1 MENFIEE
8 TSSLKQNEKNRK
20 KYFIY
25 TLVSYASLAVA
36 ILSLFFAPIFIKVKD
51 NKITIVGTG
60 AGLIV
65 NIATLVLTFGLF
77 LFLHFLFLKKKNK
90 VFVEYDYVF
99 TGDKLAVSV
108 IYNETKRSFID
119 KTDVKDI
126 VKIGKITSGSY
137 KKILSDPTVKKVK
150 YFSDGSDGKPE
161 DGKKIFYVLYNGK
174 NGKTCMQIE
183 VSEKFMVAILKVTG
197 KEVVEEDYE

>member
-8 TSSLKQNEKNRK
+8 TSSLKHSEKNRK

-25 TLVSYASLAVA
+25 TLVSYASLVVA
-36 ILSLFFAPIFIKVKD
+36 ILSLFFAPIFIKVK
-51 NKITIVGTG
+51 NGKITIVASG

-90 VFVEYDYVF
+90 IFVEYDYVF
-99 TGDKLAVSV
+99 TSEKLAVSA

-126 VKIGKITSGSY
+126 IKIGKITSGSY

-150 YFSDGSDGKPE
+150 YFSDGKTE

>member
-8 TSSLKQNEKNRK
+8 TSSLKQSEKNRK

-25 TLVSYASLAVA
+25 TLVSYASLVVA
-36 ILSLFFAPIFIKVKD
+36 ILSLFFAPIFIKVK
-51 NKITIVGTG
+51 NGKITIVASG

-99 TGDKLAVSV
+99 TGEKLAVSA

-150 YFSDGSDGKPE
+150 YFSDGKTE

-197 KEVVEEDYE
+197 KDVVEEDYE

>member
-8 TSSLKQNEKNRK
+8 TSSLKHSEKNRK

-25 TLVSYASLAVA
+25 TLVSYASLVVA
-36 ILSLFFAPIFIKVKD
+36 ILSLFFAPIFIKVK
-51 NKITIVGTG
+51 NGKITIVASG

-90 VFVEYDYVF
+90 IFVEYDYVF
-99 TGDKLAVSV
+99 TGEKLAVSA

-150 YFSDGSDGKPE
+150 YFSDGKTE

-197 KEVVEEDYE
+197 KDVVEEDYE

>member
-8 TSSLKQNEKNRK
+8 TSSLKQSEKNRK

-25 TLVSYASLAVA
+25 TLVSYASLVVA
-36 ILSLFFAPIFIKVKD
+36 ILSLFFAPIFIKVK
-51 NKITIVGTG
+51 NGKITIVASG

-90 VFVEYDYVF
+90 IFVEYDYVF
-99 TGDKLAVSV
+99 TGEKLAVSA

-137 KKILSDPTVKKVK
+137 KKILSNPTVKKVK
-150 YFSDGSDGKPE
+150 YFSDGKTE

-183 VSEKFMVAILKVTG
+183 VSEKFMVAILKVAG
-197 KEVVEEDYE
+197 KDVVEEDYE

>member
-8 TSSLKQNEKNRK
+8 TSSLKQSEKNRK

-25 TLVSYASLAVA
+25 TLVSYASLVVA
-36 ILSLFFAPIFIKVKD
+36 ILSLFFAPIFIKVK
-51 NKITIVGTG
+51 NGKITIVASG

-90 VFVEYDYVF
+90 IFVEYDYVF
-99 TGDKLAVSV
+99 TGDKLAVSA

-150 YFSDGSDGKPE
+150 YFSDGKTE

-174 NGKTCMQIE
+174 NGKTCMQLE

>member
-8 TSSLKQNEKNRK
+8 TSSLKHSEKNRK

-25 TLVSYASLAVA
+25 TLVSYASLVVA
-36 ILSLFFAPIFIKVKD
+36 ILSLFFAPIFIKVK
-51 NKITIVGTG
+51 NGKITIVASG

-90 VFVEYDYVF
+90 IFVEYDYVF
-99 TGDKLAVSV
+99 TGDKLAVSA

-150 YFSDGSDGKPE
+150 YFSDGKTE

>member
-8 TSSLKQNEKNRK
+8 TSSLKQSEKNRK

-25 TLVSYASLAVA
+25 TLVSYASLVGA

-51 NKITIVGTG
+51 NKITIVATG

-90 VFVEYDYVF
+90 IFVEYDYVF
-99 TGDKLAVSV
+99 TGEKLAVSA

-137 KKILSDPTVKKVK
+137 KKILSDPTMKKVK
-150 YFSDGSDGKPE
+150 YFSDGKTE

-197 KEVVEEDYE
+197 KDVVEEDYE

>member
-8 TSSLKQNEKNRK
+8 TSSLKQSEKNRK

-25 TLVSYASLAVA
+25 TLVSYASLVVA
-36 ILSLFFAPIFIKVKD
+36 ILSLFFAPIFIKVK
-51 NKITIVGTG
+51 NGKITIVASG

-90 VFVEYDYVF
+90 IFVEYDYVF
-99 TGDKLAVSV
+99 TGEKLAVSA

-150 YFSDGSDGKPE
+150 YFSDGKTE

-174 NGKTCMQIE
+174 NEKTCMQIE

-197 KEVVEEDYE
+197 KDVVEEDYE

>member
-8 TSSLKQNEKNRK
+8 TSSLKQSEKNRK

-51 NKITIVGTG
+51 DKITIVASG

-65 NIATLVLTFGLF
+65 NIATIVLTFGLF

-90 VFVEYDYVF
+90 IFVEYDYIF
-99 TGDKLAVSV
+99 NGEKLAVSA

-150 YFSDGSDGKPE
+150 YFSDGKTE

>member
-8 TSSLKQNEKNRK
+8 TSSLKQSEKNRK

-25 TLVSYASLAVA
+25 TLVSYASLVVA

-51 NKITIVGTG
+51 NKITIVATG

-90 VFVEYDYVF
+90 IFVEYDYVF
-99 TGDKLAVSV
+99 TGEKLAVSA

-150 YFSDGSDGKPE
+150 YFSDGKTE

-197 KEVVEEDYE
+197 KDVVEEDYE

>member
-8 TSSLKQNEKNRK
+8 TSSLKQSEKNRK

-25 TLVSYASLAVA
+25 TLVSYASIVVA
-36 ILSLFFAPIFIKVKD
+36 ILSLFFAPIFIKLK
-51 NKITIVGTG
+51 NGKITIVASGV
-60 AGLIV
+60 GLIV

-90 VFVEYDYVF
+90 IFVEYDYVF
-99 TGDKLAVSV
+99 TGEKLAVSA

-150 YFSDGSDGKPE
+150 YFSDGKTE

>member
-8 TSSLKQNEKNRK
+8 TSSLKQSEKNRK

-25 TLVSYASLAVA
+25 TLVSYASLVVA

-51 NKITIVGTG
+51 DKITIVASG

-99 TGDKLAVSV
+99 TGEKLAVSA
-108 IYNETKRSFID
+108 IYNETKRSFIY

-126 VKIGKITSGSY
+126 LKIGKITSGSY

-150 YFSDGSDGKPE
+150 YFSDGKTE

>member
-8 TSSLKQNEKNRK
+8 TSSLKQSEKNRK

-25 TLVSYASLAVA
+25 TLVSYASLVVA

-51 NKITIVGTG
+51 DKITIVASG

-99 TGDKLAVSV
+99 TGEKLAVSA
-108 IYNETKRSFID
+108 IYNETKRGFID

-126 VKIGKITSGSY
+126 IKIGKITSGSY

-150 YFSDGSDGKPE
+150 YFSDGKTE